1 MKKNIIINF
10 FVVLVIL
17 FISNIFLFKS
27 GYKLISYLG
36 SSIYIHLGIMVAVYL
51 LSFAGYVIAY
61 KGLVAKEESAK
72 DEKVSGPY
80 ITILFTILILPYLY
94 GVVIGYMPEL
104 IKQNIDCIFFVIVLL
119 LFIRLIYIYYKISKV
134 SVIFMLPLI
143 VWYFFE
149 KCM

>member
-1 MKKNIIINF
+1 MKKRIILNF
-10 FVVLVIL
+10 IVVMILLFV
-17 FISNIFLFKS
+17 SNLFLFKS

-36 SSIYIHLGIMVAVYL
+36 NSIYIYLLAMVVVYL

-61 KGLVAKEESAK
+61 KALVSREETS

-80 ITILFTILILPYLY
+80 LTVLFTIFILPYLY
-94 GVVIGYMPEL
+94 GIL
-104 IKQNIDCIFFVIVLL
+104 ISYLPDFVKDNINCIFFAIVLILYVRL
-119 LFIRLIYIYYKISKV
+119 LYIYYKISKI

>member
-1 MKKNIIINF
+1 MKKRIVLNF
-10 FVVLVIL
+10 FIVLVLL
-17 FISNIFLFKS
+17 FASNIFLFKS
-27 GYKLISYLG
+27 GYKLINFIGYDIFINLAV
-36 SSIYIHLGIMVAVYL
+36 MVIVYM

-61 KGLVAKEESAK
+61 KTLASSGEIS

-80 ITILFTILILPYLY
+80 LTVLFTIFILPYLY
-94 GVVIGYMPEL
+94 GIL
-104 IKQNIDCIFFVIVLL
+104 ISYLPDFVKDNINCIFFIIILILYVRLL
-119 LFIRLIYIYYKISKV
+119 YIYNKISKL

>member
-1 MKKNIIINF
+1 MKKRIVLNF
-10 FVVLVIL
+10 FVVLVLL
-17 FISNIFLFKS
+17 FASNIFLFKS
-27 GYKLISYLG
+27 GYKLINFIGYDIFINLAV
-36 SSIYIHLGIMVAVYL
+36 MVVVYM

-61 KGLVAKEESAK
+61 KTLASSGEIS

-80 ITILFTILILPYLY
+80 LTVLFTIFILPYLY
-94 GVVIGYMPEL
+94 GIL
-104 IKQNIDCIFFVIVLL
+104 ISYLPDFVKDNINCIFFIIILILYVRLL
-119 LFIRLIYIYYKISKV
+119 YIYNKISKL